1 MITWKKY
8 IENRHLYFF
17 QTQTH
22 STKHTHYSHNILYS
36 FLNSFLFFL
45 KVASFRKRRCHLRYK
60 KGYKMWRLWWCKTLE
75 IIRTLTRCS
84 FLLHLYIYRRNT
96 NRKREITM
104 KESQRTIP
112 VHTYPFCKG
121 CPYEMLNLHTQRLY
135 ADNNEYE
142 RIHTA
147 RCKNAEVCLSLYER
161 LTESFEREDEWN

>member
-1 MITWKKY
+1 
-8 IENRHLYFF
+8 
-17 QTQTH
+17 
-22 STKHTHYSHNILYS
+22 
-36 FLNSFLFFL
+36 
-45 KVASFRKRRCHLRYK
+45 
-60 KGYKMWRLWWCKTLE
+60 
-75 IIRTLTRCS
+75 
-84 FLLHLYIYRRNT
+84 
-96 NRKREITM
+96 M

-161 LTESFEREDEWN
+161 LTESFEREDEWNEDENAHEDMLESDDYSFCDDVSLEDRQI

>member
-1 MITWKKY
+1 
-8 IENRHLYFF
+8 
-17 QTQTH
+17 
-22 STKHTHYSHNILYS
+22 
-36 FLNSFLFFL
+36 
-45 KVASFRKRRCHLRYK
+45 
-60 KGYKMWRLWWCKTLE
+60 
-75 IIRTLTRCS
+75 
-84 FLLHLYIYRRNT
+84 
-96 NRKREITM
+96 M

-161 LTESFEREDEWN
+161 LTESFEREDEWNEDENAHEDMLESDDYSFCDDVSWEDRQI